1 MEDRKTYLRNMVNH
15 TVEEN
20 PQGAAEEFHKFLSI
34 KMKEVMNKITSSS
47 NSTDKAGD
55 PAKD

>member
-1 MEDRKTYLRNMVNH
+1 MDDRKTYLRNMVNH

-20 PQGAAEEFHKFLSI
+20 PQGATEEFHKYLSI

-47 NSTDKAGD
+47 NSNKAGD
-55 PAKD
+55 PPKD